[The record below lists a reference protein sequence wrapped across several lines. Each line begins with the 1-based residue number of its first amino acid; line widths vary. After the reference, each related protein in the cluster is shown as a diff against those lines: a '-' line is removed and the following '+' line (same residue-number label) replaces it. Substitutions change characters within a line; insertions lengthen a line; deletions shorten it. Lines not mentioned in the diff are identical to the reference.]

1 LTSINVLPNPIRR
14 KRLSPIRRIKFDTE
28 DGLMKSR
35 SFTALCGALVAFV
48 LVLQAPGLAQARKPT
63 GVSAITAADMKEWL
77 SYIASDQLQGRQVY
91 TEGLGLAASYIAEHL
106 KAWGVKP
113 AGDDGSYFQVVK
125 VLGVN
130 VKRGST
136 VTVTVNG
143 QTKTFK
149 DGEGVTFPANQ
160 GGKQTITGTA
170 EFVGYGL
177 SLPEQNIDDY
187 KGKDVSGKV
196 VVYLGGRGPAVM
208 TPTQNR
214 LLGARARNAIELQH
228 AVAAIGPAGGG
239 FGRGGAGRG
248 AAPAVQPGA
257 GQPVAGQPAA
267 TQPAAA
273 PTTAGD
279 TTAAGR
285 GAQPAAPAGGGRG
298 GANPNLGDFQT
309 VQRLDNKVPPQI
321 TAGDEFFDFIFSAA
335 GTKYADIKAKADAR
349 EALPP
354 VALNNVSITINVNAD
369 YDIVQTR
376 LTRNVVGMIPG
387 TDPRLRDTYVMFGA
401 HYDHIGYQQTAPG
414 QGRGGGFGGGGGG
427 GAAGAPPAAGGCVGQ
442 TRDTP
447 KPGDIIN
454 NGADDD
460 GSGTVSIMAIAK
472 AFATGPKPK
481 RSLLFVW
488 HAGEEAGLL
497 GSRYM
502 ADYPEVP
509 LDKVAAQLNIDMVGR
524 NRCDDPKE
532 SNTVYV
538 VGSDRISTELH
549 NMNEESNGSLEKPM
563 KLDYEMNDPAD
574 PESIYTRSD
583 HYSYASKGIPII
595 FFTTGLHK
603 DYHYVTDEVDKILFP
618 KMTRIAQLVYT
629 TANRLANLDHF
640 PERDNKGPRMG
651 RGETGKIA
659 R

>member
-1 LTSINVLPNPIRR
+1 
-14 KRLSPIRRIKFDTE
+14 
-28 DGLMKSR
+28 MKSR
-35 SFTALCGALVAFV
+35 SLTALCGALVAFV
-48 LVLQAPGLAQARKPT
+48 LVVQAPGLAQARKPT

-113 AGDDGSYFQVVK
+113 AGDDGTYFQVVK

-160 GGKQTITGTA
+160 GGKQTISGTA

-196 VVYLGGRGPAVM
+196 VIYLGGRGPAVL
-208 TPTQNR
+208 TATQNR
-214 LLGARARNAIELQH
+214 LLGARARNAIELRH
-228 AVAAIGPAGGG
+228 AVAAIGPVGGG

-248 AAPAVQPGA
+248 A
-257 GQPVAGQPAA
+257 
-267 TQPAAA
+267 
-273 PTTAGD
+273 
-279 TTAAGR
+279 
-285 GAQPAAPAGGGRG
+285 QPAAPVGGGRG
-298 GANPNLGDFQT
+298 GANPSLGDFQT

-335 GTKYADIKAKADAR
+335 GAKYADIKSKAEAR

-369 YDIVQTR
+369 YDVVQTR

-401 HYDHIGYQQTAPG
+401 HYDHIGYQQTPPG

-442 TRDTP
+442 SRDTP
-447 KPGDIIN
+447 KAGDTIN

-549 NMNEESNGSLEKPM
+549 NLNEESNGALEKPM

-583 HYSYASKGIPII
+583 HYSYASKGVPII
-595 FFTTGLHK
+595 FYTTGLHR
-603 DYHYVTDEVDKILFP
+603 DYHYLTDEVNKIEFP
-618 KMTRIAQLVYT
+618 KMAHIAQLVYST
-629 TANRLANLDHF
+629 GMKVANMDHF
-640 PERDNKGPRMG
+640 PVRDNQGPRKG
-651 RGETGKIA
+651 KGTTGKIGE
-659 R
+659 